1 MGRFAIIR
9 VQQRHSRSIVVHR
22 LQGLLGDIF
31 PQISVIQSRARI
43 RDPVRRRIDRRA
55 SQDVSGY
62 VGHVVEYDSRRGRV
76 RVDFRRVTERF
87 LTVLPVQRGGL
98 EIVERQS
105 GIGRR

>member
-43 RDPVRRRIDRRA
+43 RDPVRRRIGRA

-87 LTVLPVQRGGL
+87 LTVLSVQRGGL